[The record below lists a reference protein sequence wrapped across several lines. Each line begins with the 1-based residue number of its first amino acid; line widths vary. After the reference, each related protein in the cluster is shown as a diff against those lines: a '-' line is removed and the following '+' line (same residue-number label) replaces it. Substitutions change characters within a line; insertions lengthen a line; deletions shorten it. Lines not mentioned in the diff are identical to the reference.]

1 MYKRG
6 VLEQVTSNDRDTVYV
21 KKLQQDFMNS
31 MKLFD
36 HLMEE

>member
-6 VLEQVTSNDRDTVYV
+6 VLEEVTLRDKDTVYV
-21 KKLQQDFMNS
+21 KKLQEDFMNS
-31 MKLFD
+31 MSLFD

>member
-1 MYKRG
+1 MYKSG
-6 VLEQVTSNDRDTVYV
+6 ILEPVSTSDKDTVYV